1 MKIKDILTEAL
12 TPDTIHK
19 LADRKGIKWDN
30 EPSFLALT
38 NKLTG
43 KEHLDDL
50 DQAGLREVKKYLQKQ
65 NIKEATYA
73 DGQDETTPSVQT
85 LIDDVDKEQL
95 VRDIINDLEDLKTS
109 HDWSQ
114 PLGDDLIKA
123 MADTLRDAGIEP
135 TDFDA
140 AISASP
146 DKQEQ
151 YLIYG
156 PSSWKGGQGALKD
169 LKAIAA
175 GNEPQE
181 IEEDEANPASDL
193 PAGSTSAGDPLS
205 ESTYKVGTV
214 IFNNPFGTGRR
225 YYQGTDKIEASS
237 EDDALNKFVRLLAR
251 REQIP
256 TNPRILYRD
265 AQRNGA
271 RVIKLASSEPPVSD
285 KPPQEYWWNKQ

>member
-1 MKIKDILTEAL
+1 MPYTPHKNKNESVGTFKEYFLNTAQGSQIVGDEQHGAAEAM
-12 TPDTIHK
+12 
-19 LADRKGIKWDN
+19 
-30 EPSFLALT
+30 
-38 NKLTG
+38 
-43 KEHLDDL
+43 
-50 DQAGLREVKKYLQKQ
+50 
-65 NIKEATYA
+65 YA
-73 DGQDETTPSVQT
+73 DGQDETTPSQT
-85 LIDDVDKEQL
+85 LTDEVDKEQL

-140 AISASP
+140 AISAAP

-156 PSSWKGGQGALKD
+156 PSSWKGGNGALKD

-181 IEEDEANPASDL
+181 VKEDEANPASDL
-193 PAGSTSAGDPLS
+193 PAGSTTAGDPLS

-225 YYQGTDKIEASS
+225 YYQGTDKIEAAS
-237 EDDALNKFVRLLAR
+237 ENDALNKFVRLLAR

-271 RVIKLASSEPPVSD
+271 RVIKLASSEPPVSG

>member
-1 MKIKDILTEAL
+1 MPYTHHKSKSESINTFKEYFLNTAQGSQIVADEQHGAAEAM
-12 TPDTIHK
+12 
-19 LADRKGIKWDN
+19 
-30 EPSFLALT
+30 
-38 NKLTG
+38 
-43 KEHLDDL
+43 
-50 DQAGLREVKKYLQKQ
+50 
-65 NIKEATYA
+65 YA
-73 DGQDETTPSVQT
+73 DGQDETTPSQT
-85 LIDDVDKEQL
+85 LTDEVDKEQL
-95 VRDIINDLEDLKTS
+95 IRDVINDLEDLKTS

-140 AISASP
+140 AISAAP

-156 PSSWKGGQGALKD
+156 PSSWKGGNGALKD

-181 IEEDEANPASDL
+181 VKGESSP
-193 PAGSTSAGDPLS
+193 GSVF
-205 ESTYKVGTV
+205 KIGTV

-225 YYQGTDKIEASS
+225 YYQGTDKIEAAS